1 MRSRVASVLSLV
13 LILPPSIARAGSW
26 TLEQSA
32 AMEKIMDLR
41 NKAQDDAAMKLAEAE
56 FAAGGAS
63 RGYRRAVA
71 REGKVAAE
79 NVFMRDAS
87 NPERLAAANAALC
100 VAVDLM
106 RVYTA
111 ELIESDEDRV
121 KIPAELARLQGLA
134 VRARAPCAPPP
145 TMSPSTT
152 PPPAI
157 DPGPAP
163 RPSRARI
170 AAGAGFA
177 ILGTGLLA
185 GMTAALVSR
194 RDYNDRIT
202 ALDARATQ
210 ENRELTQDEL
220 ADVARWDDRYVR
232 LEHAGKT
239 LAVVAGVSLLAA
251 VIVFAVPP
259 QRRDARAR
267 LQPAGAGIRL
277 AF

>member
-1 MRSRVASVLSLV
+1 MRSRVVSALSLV

-41 NKAQDDAAMKLAEAE
+41 NKAQDDEAMKLAEAE

-145 TMSPSTT
+145 SMSTT
-152 PPPAI
+152 PSPAS

-163 RPSRARI
+163 RRSRARI

-194 RDYNDRIT
+194 RNNNDRIS
-202 ALDARATQ
+202 ALDDLATQ
-210 ENRELTQDEL
+210 ENRELTQGEL

-232 LEHAGKT
+232 LENAGKT
-239 LAVVAGVSLLAA
+239 LGVVAGVSLLAA

>member
-1 MRSRVASVLSLV
+1 
-13 LILPPSIARAGSW
+13 
-26 TLEQSA
+26 
-32 AMEKIMDLR
+32 MDLR

-145 TMSPSTT
+145 SMSPSTT
-152 PPPAI
+152 PPPAS
-157 DPGPAP
+157 DPGPP
-163 RPSRARI
+163 RRSRARV
-170 AAGAGFA
+170 AAGASFA

-185 GMTAALVSR
+185 GTTAALVSR
-194 RDYNDRIT
+194 RDDNDRIS
-202 ALDARATQ
+202 ALDDLATQ
-210 ENRELTQDEL
+210 ENRELTQGEL

-232 LEHAGKT
+232 LENVGKT
-239 LAVVAGVSLLAA
+239 LGVVAGVSLLAA